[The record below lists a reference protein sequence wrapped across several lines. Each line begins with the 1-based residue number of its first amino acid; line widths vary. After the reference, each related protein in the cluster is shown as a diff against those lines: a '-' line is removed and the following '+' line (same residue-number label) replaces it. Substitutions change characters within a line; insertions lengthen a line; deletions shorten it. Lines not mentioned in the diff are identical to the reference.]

1 MPATTRGPHMT
12 STITAH
18 VEVDVP
24 LGEVYDQWT
33 RFEEFPEF
41 MNAVKSITWLDGDT
55 THWVT
60 SIGGVSREFDA
71 VVTERI
77 RDERI
82 GWASVEDRLHTGAVS
97 FRAMAD
103 GGTRVDLAM
112 LWEPETFLE
121 KAGAA
126 FNVDALQ
133 VEADLTRFKE
143 FIEARGDADGVRS
156 SGLSGLV
163 L

>member
-1 MPATTRGPHMT
+1 MT

-18 VEVDVP
+18 IEVDVP
-24 LGEVYDQWT
+24 VGLVYDQWT

-41 MNAVKSITWLDGDT
+41 MHAVKEIRWVDADT
-55 THWVT
+55 THWVA
-60 SIGGVSREFDA
+60 SIAGITREFDA

-77 RDERI
+77 PDERI
-82 GWASVEDRLHTGAVS
+82 GWASIEERLHTGAVT
-97 FRAMAD
+97 FRSLE
-103 GGTRVDLAM
+103 GGRTRVDLAM

-126 FNVDALQ
+126 FNIDEMQ

-143 FIEARGDADGVRS
+143 FIEKRGDADGVRA
-156 SGLSGLV
+156 SGMDGTV